1 MAATFTTAFRGTT
14 LRKHRRKILFEREKA
29 LLPAIQVFVGYKR
42 EIKRFQDEYAGRAD
56 RIGWPTASWAS
67 RTIHLTDENANK
79 LHTRWRKLDM
89 EYCKLLGDIG
99 TAFRT
104 IIRVKEEWAIE
115 ENPALKGPKYEV
127 LREARR
133 VREEM
138 KERRDA
144 MKELWTTLGAEYR
157 EETGI
162 LRELSLRINMLQR
175 QYDGTDGNAP
185 VQRREFIMKC
195 PAEDCRGFLSTAY
208 KCGTCEKYTCS
219 ECLVIKDG
227 KDHTCNP
234 DTVESAKTIRAETQ
248 PCPKCGTRIFK
259 IDGCFAANTPLLMW
273 DGSYKM
279 SQDISVGDLLIGDDG
294 SPRTVEELCSGD
306 DELYEICQSNGINYT
321 VNSKHTLVLRQINT
335 GHSIEIKV
343 CDYIKLPGATK
354 AGHLGFKRGEQGGS
368 SITVKHVGKGRY
380 YGWSVSGNR
389 RFLLKDTTVLRNC
402 DQMWCVM
409 EGCNTAFSW
418 HTGHIVT
425 GVIHNPHYYE
435 MLRKNGG
442 IMPREHGDIPCGGMP
457 TTWQFV
463 GAIHN
468 SGIDQALQTN
478 LLESFRNLQELIDMR
493 LRDYPARPA
502 QLANKD
508 ADVEYLM
515 NTITEEAWQKKL
527 VDSESRFARKKEIGQ
542 ILQTLSMAV
551 SDAMNRIFDKVRE
564 EEDDALLNSWILDV
578 AIPDLQRLREFGN
591 QALKDLGKRDQ
602 MAVPQF
608 LENWAWDRSRILYRT
623 VVKKAKTPVT
633 EADAP
638 LAEP

>member
-1 MAATFTTAFRGTT
+1 MAAPTDSDSCPICLEDFTKRKYSVVCQFCPAVACIGCQQDCLLNTYEDPHCYKCKRAWSTEFMAATFTATFRGNT

-42 EIKRFQDEYAGRAD
+42 EMKRLKDEYAERAD
-56 RIGWPTASWAS
+56 RIGWPNSSWAS
-67 RTIHLTDENANK
+67 RTIRLEGTNSNT
-79 LHTRWRKLDM
+79 LHARWTKLDM

-99 TAFRT
+99 AAFRN
-104 IIRVKEEWAIE
+104 IIRVKEEWAFE
-115 ENPALKGPKYEV
+115 KDPALKGSKYEV

-138 KERRDA
+138 KARRDA
-144 MKELWTTLGAEYR
+144 MKEMWTTLGAEYR
-157 EETGI
+157 QETGI
-162 LRELSLRINMLQR
+162 LRELSLHINTLQR
-175 QYDGTDGNAP
+175 QYDGTDGTAP
-185 VQRREFIMKC
+185 AQRREFIMKC
-195 PAEDCRGFLSTAY
+195 PAEECRGFLSTAY

-219 ECLVIKDG
+219 ECLVIKEG
-227 KDHTCNP
+227 EGHTCNP

-259 IDGCFAANTPLLMW
+259 IDGC
-273 DGSYKM
+273 
-279 SQDISVGDLLIGDDG
+279 
-294 SPRTVEELCSGD
+294 
-306 DELYEICQSNGINYT
+306 
-321 VNSKHTLVLRQINT
+321 
-335 GHSIEIKV
+335 
-343 CDYIKLPGATK
+343 
-354 AGHLGFKRGEQGGS
+354 
-368 SITVKHVGKGRY
+368 
-380 YGWSVSGNR
+380 
-389 RFLLKDTTVLRNC
+389 

-418 HTGHIVT
+418 RTGHIVT
-425 GVIHNPHYYE
+425 GVIHNPHYYD

-442 IMPREHGDIPCGGMP
+442 VMPREHGDIPCGGMP

-468 SGIDQALQTN
+468 SGIDQALQERI
-478 LLESFRNLQELIDMR
+478 LESFRNLQELIDMR

-515 NTITEEAWQKKL
+515 NVITEEIWQKKL

-542 ILQTLSMAV
+542 ILQTLSMAA
-551 SDAMNRIFDKVRE
+551 SDAMNRIFDRVRE

-608 LENWAWDRSRILYRT
+608 LENWAWDRSRILYRA
-623 VVKKAKTPVT
+623 KKA
-633 EADAP
+633 AAAAP
-638 LAEP
+638 APAPA